1 MNDLDLLYRQ
11 ARYVID
17 DGEAKFTIRLGA
29 DNAELRE
36 FLAGRG
42 IATWSFLTAYNPQS
56 KPLSDEENAARQAEL
71 VRSLD
76 SQGFKYLN
84 GYGTGDDWD
93 PEASL
98 FILDISREAALR
110 LGRQFGQHA
119 ILWGESGVGGPELVW
134 C

>member
-1 MNDLDLLYRQ
+1 M
-11 ARYVID
+11 ID

-56 KPLSDEENAARQAEL
+56 QPLSDEENAARQAEL
-71 VRSLD
+71 VRSLNA
-76 SQGFKYLN
+76 QGYKYLK
-84 GYGTGDDWD
+84 GYGTGEDWD

-98 FILDISREAALR
+98 FILDISRQASID
-110 LGRQFGQHA
+110 LGMQFGQHA
-119 ILWGESGVGGPELVW
+119 ILWGECGGEPELVW

>member
-11 ARYVID
+11 ARYVVD
-17 DGEAKFTIRLGA
+17 DDEVKFTIRLGIE
-29 DNAELRE
+29 NAELHA
-36 FLAGRG
+36 FLLGRG
-42 IATWSFLTAYNPQS
+42 ISTWAFLTAYNPQS
-56 KPLSDEENAARQAEL
+56 TPLSSEENAARQAEL
-71 VRSLD
+71 LRSLD
-76 SQGFKYLN
+76 AQGYAYLR

-98 FILDISREAALR
+98 FILDISRKTTIE

-119 ILWGESGVGGPELVW
+119 ILWGETGGEPELVW